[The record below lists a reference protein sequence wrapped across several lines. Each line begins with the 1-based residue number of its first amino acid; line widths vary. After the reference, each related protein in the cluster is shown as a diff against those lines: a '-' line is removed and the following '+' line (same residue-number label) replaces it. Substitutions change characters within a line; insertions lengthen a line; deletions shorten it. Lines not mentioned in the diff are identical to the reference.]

1 MLNGEPR
8 EVAAQT
14 LADLVT
20 ELGYTDMPVAT
31 AKNGTVV
38 RKKIATRPRYRT
50 GMWSKSWFPC
60 REAEHARQ
68 GPLLR

>member
-1 MLNGEPR
+1 MKLVLNGEPR

-38 RKKIATRPRYRT
+38 RKKDRDATAISDGDVVEVLVPMH
-50 GMWSKSWFPC
+50 G
-60 REAEHARQ
+60 
-68 GPLLR
+68 G